1 MQQAAEGMKSS
12 QTGIHNKREGSD
24 LNRGRRSGRWGLN
37 VTERKSRTLEFS
49 VRRIGRPIVADIKT
63 QSQIFL
69 QAAAELADTTC
80 VLTKSQRIVDRSR
93 PRQATSVPL
102 PPISRSRAIS
112 GKVERTD
119 ALPAHR
125 KESAKPKGYSTLLP
139 TGNVMTENT
148 VFHVLVTRGGKVN
161 QSDKYNKISV
171 ALAAGNKS
179 AVQDSQTCSRLI
191 KRTFDG
197 QPAATLTRAAVDP
210 LLQQKKNDA
219 SDPGAKDSSTVMP
232 AGVKHD
238 ASLCKARQQR
248 DFCSDDSAIETESEG
263 SEDKGRP
270 ERLKKDSDDEYYTD
284 QRITEWVLK
293 VNSSLFSTGNDELN
307 NSKPAEEQDV
317 ATIKII
323 YSGD

>member
-1 MQQAAEGMKSS
+1 MQQAVEAMRSS
-12 QTGIHNKREGSD
+12 RTVVLNKQDGSD
-24 LNRGRRSGRWGLN
+24 LNRSRRSGRWGLN
-37 VTERKSRTLEFS
+37 VTERKSRTLEIS
-49 VRRIGRPIVADIKT
+49 VQRIDRSIVANIKT
-63 QSQIFL
+63 QSLIFL
-69 QAAAELADTTC
+69 QAAAELVDTTR
-80 VLTKSQRIVDRSR
+80 VLTKSKRLTGRSK
-93 PRQATSVPL
+93 PRQATSIPL
-102 PPISRSRAIS
+102 PPISGSRTIS

-125 KESAKPKGYSTLLP
+125 KESAKPKGYSTHLP
-139 TGNVMTENT
+139 TGNMMTEST
-148 VFHVLVTRGGKVN
+148 VFHVLVTHGGKVN
-161 QSDKYNKISV
+161 QSNKYNKISV

-197 QPAATLTRAAVDP
+197 QPAATLTPAAVDP

-219 SDPGAKDSSTVMP
+219 SDPGAKDSSTMMP
-232 AGVKHD
+232 VRVKHD
-238 ASLCKARQQR
+238 ASLCKAGQQR
-248 DFCSDDSAIETESEG
+248 DFCSDDSAIETESEDSG
-263 SEDKGRP
+263 DKGRP
-270 ERLKKDSDDEYYTD
+270 DRLKKDGDEEYYTD